1 MPLYMFRAGYTADS
15 WATQLQKPVN
25 REEALK
31 PAVRSL
37 GGRIISFYYAFG
49 EDDAIVI
56 AQMPDNKAA
65 AALALAAA
73 SSGALSHITTTP
85 LMTVA
90 EGMASM
96 RQAKRARYTPP
107 GTA

>member
-31 PAVRSL
+31 PAVRGL
-37 GGRIISFYYAFG
+37 GGRIISLYYAFG
-49 EDDAIVI
+49 EDDVILI

-73 SSGALSHITTTP
+73 SSGAFTHLTTTP
-85 LMTVA
+85 LMS
-90 EGMASM
+90 ASEAMSAM
-96 RQAKRARYTPP
+96 RQAKRSRYTPP
-107 GTA
+107 GS

>member
-15 WATQLQKPVN
+15 WAAQLQKPVN

-31 PAVRSL
+31 PAVRAL

-49 EDDAIVI
+49 EDDVILI

-65 AALALAAA
+65 ASLALAATA
-73 SSGALSHITTTP
+73 GGALSHLTTTP

-96 RQAKRARYTPP
+96 RQAKRARYVPP
-107 GTA
+107 AS